1 MYAAN
6 RWITTL
12 LLLAHF
18 QISIYFF
25 LCFIPSP
32 PQFHFLYD
40 VVQRICVVE
49 IKKPRRILILE
60 VNKYTNK
67 KKIKK

>member
-32 PQFHFLYD
+32 PQFLY

-49 IKKPRRILILE
+49 IKKPRRIFIFQ

-67 KKIKK
+67 NK